1 MFEFNGIEFRNLQE
15 QVLKNKEDIAY
26 HYTIDRVLADFG
38 ITVLGRVNTFE
49 EIADINEGEN
59 WGYGYLVGPEDD
71 PNGYEV
77 YVWTRPNS
85 NLGKDEAYWL
95 NIGKINIVGPQ
106 GPRGTSIRDITIDDK
121 YQLTFSFSDGGSMTV
136 GKSIRGPQGERGPA
150 GPIGPIGPEGPVGP
164 KGTKGDRGPQ
174 GPIGP
179 AGTINIIGTFSSVSQ
194 APDPRGQK
202 LGDAFLLSDG
212 TRTTLYVLT
221 GDEEVIST
229 LAWQETS
236 FGGGTKVY
244 VNGSEVS
251 TWNANTKLNKMVPS
265 GITPAVYAAIDPY
278 SDTTYGLTTDNIAN
292 TVPLRDSNGRIKVGS
307 PNNVYDAANK
317 FYVDERA
324 TAIVQQIADLQDQI
338 SNLPTGGGGSGG
350 GGWNVLT
357 VPDGQPL
364 SFSPGSGEFFEVM
377 LYSIHGVGDNCFT
390 SNIFLFRADMQYVYS
405 TQRVLPVGAL
415 STDYFYWQLGIDYT
429 PDGDAY
435 TFTPIYNG
443 EPSSIHS
450 TKMYYRAV

>member
-49 EIADINEGEN
+49 DIADINEGEN

-77 YVWTRPNS
+77 YVWTRPNV

-106 GPRGTSIRDITIDDK
+106 GPRGTSIRDITINDK
-121 YQLTFSFSDGGSMTV
+121 YQLTFSFSDGSSMTL
-136 GKSIRGPQGERGPA
+136 GKSIRGPQGIQGPI
-150 GPIGPIGPEGPVGP
+150 GPIGPIGPEGPQGP
-164 KGTKGDRGPQ
+164 KGTKGDRGPAGPQ
-174 GPIGP
+174 GA
-179 AGTINIIGTFSSVSQ
+179 AGTLNIIGTFSSVAQ
-194 APDPRGQK
+194 APNPAGQK

-212 TRTTLYVLT
+212 ARTILYVLT
-221 GDEEVIST
+221 GDDEVIST

-244 VNGSEVS
+244 VNGAEVS
-251 TWNANTKLNKMVPS
+251 TWNANTKLSKMVPS

-278 SDTTYGLTTDNIAN
+278 SDTLYGLTTDNVSG

-307 PNNVYDAANK
+307 PNAIYDAANK
-317 FYVDERA
+317 FYVDELN
-324 TAIVQQIADLQDQI
+324 TAMNQRVEDLQDQI
-338 SNLPTGGGGSGG
+338 SNLPTGGGVSGG
-350 GGWNVLT
+350 GGWNTASSSYGNSLWL
-357 VPDGQPL
+357 DL
-364 SFSPGSGEFFEVM
+364 DNNKRYEMM
-377 LYSIHGVGDNCFT
+377 LISRHGMGDNTFT
-390 SNIFLFRADMQYVYS
+390 SSAFLLPSGADQMTAVTNLTIPVLVNDSENRWEVSYDPPGQQYWI
-405 TQRVLPVGAL
+405 
-415 STDYFYWQLGIDYT
+415 YFV
-429 PDGDAY
+429 
-435 TFTPIYNG
+435 YNG
-443 EPSSIHS
+443 ETSSIHDI
-450 TKMYYRAV
+450 TCYYREV

>member
-15 QVLKNKEDIAY
+15 QVLKNKEDIEY

-106 GPRGTSIRDITIDDK
+106 GPRGTSIRDITINDK
-121 YQLTFSFSDGGSMTV
+121 YQLTFSFSDGGSITI
-136 GKSIRGPQGERGPA
+136 GKSIRGPQGPTGPV
-150 GPIGPIGPEGPVGP
+150 GPIGPIGPEGPIGP
-164 KGTKGDRGPQ
+164 KGSKGDRGPQ

-179 AGTINIIGTFSSVSQ
+179 VGTLNIIGTFSSVAQ
-194 APDPRGQK
+194 APNPEGQK

-221 GDEEVIST
+221 GNEDIIST
-229 LAWQETS
+229 LAWQETT

-244 VNGSEVS
+244 VNGAEVS
-251 TWNANTKLNKMVPS
+251 TWNANSKVSKMVPS
-265 GITPAVYAAIDPY
+265 GISPAVYASVDPY
-278 SDTTYGLTTDNIAN
+278 DDTLYGLTTDKVAN
-292 TVPLRDSNGRIKVGS
+292 TVPLRDSNGRIKVAG
-307 PNNVYDAANK
+307 PNNIYDATNK
-317 FYVDERA
+317 TYVDDLF
-324 TAIVQQIADLQDQI
+324 TALGQRIDDLNDIIA
-338 SNLPTGGGGSGG
+338 NLPTGGSGGSSA
-350 GGWNVLT
+350 WNTATIGEGSSLWLSLDYNKRYEVCLISCHGMGDNT
-357 VPDGQPL
+357 YTSPVFLLPSGYDQSTSVSNLKVPTMVGYDTDYWD
-364 SFSPGSGEFFEVM
+364 VM
-377 LYSIHGVGDNCFT
+377 YDPPSMQYSISFT
-390 SNIFLFRADMQYVYS
+390 
-405 TQRVLPVGAL
+405 
-415 STDYFYWQLGIDYT
+415 
-429 PDGDAY
+429 
-435 TFTPIYNG
+435 YNG
-443 EPSSIHS
+443 ELSTIHNIIC
-450 TKMYYRAV
+450 YYREV